1 MPKTGVFL
9 ENNNRERTPPPAD
22 HQEDVY
28 MQIDDNS
35 LDKIEVLLTQS
46 MKGIHLLYDNDTI
59 AKILQIPTEEL
70 DFFNFE
76 NMDKIQELFSD
87 LITKESFEEK
97 QRYINNLNP
106 DNYEILLRTYFHIVE
121 STLLTATNYKH

>member
-1 MPKTGVFL
+1 
-9 ENNNRERTPPPAD
+9 
-22 HQEDVY
+22 
-28 MQIDDNS
+28 MQIDDHS

-46 MKGIHLLYDNDTI
+46 MKGIHLLYDNDSI
-59 AKILQIPTEEL
+59 ANILQIPTEEL

-87 LITKESFEEK
+87 LITKDSFEEK
-97 QRYINNLNP
+97 KAYIQTLNP